1 MLTQAQF
8 HRLYR
13 ISAWYDLLITWPY
26 TTPLTLAMMWQM
38 IGGLHA
44 TAGLAPLPELGPYA
58 ILFGNFFGTIVVLWS
73 VLRLKLN
80 NSELARWDAVGRWM
94 FSAWMI
100 NALLNG
106 ASPLLWGFLV
116 IELCFAVL
124 QTLPVQRQAL
134 A

>member
-1 MLTQAQF
+1 MLSHAQF

-26 TTPLTLAMMWQM
+26 ATAFTLALLWQLM
-38 IGGLHA
+38 DGLHA
-44 TAGLAPLPELGPYA
+44 SFGLPPLLVLSPYA

-73 VLRLKLN
+73 LLRLKLDDPQ
-80 NSELARWDAVGRWM
+80 LARWDAVGRWM

-106 ASPLLWGFLV
+106 ASPLIGVFLTL
-116 IELCFAVL
+116 ELGFAVL
-124 QTLPVQRQAL
+124 QSLPIRREAVA
-134 A
+134 

>member
-26 TTPLTLAMMWQM
+26 ATPMTLAIMWQM
-38 IGGLHA
+38 MGGMHA
-44 TAGLAPLPELGPYA
+44 AAGLPPLPELSPYA

-80 NSELARWDAVGRWM
+80 DPQLARWDAIGRWM

-106 ASPLLWGFLV
+106 ASPLIGVFL
-116 IELCFAVL
+116 ILELLFAVL
-124 QTLPVQRQAL
+124 QSLPVKQNVIA
-134 A
+134 